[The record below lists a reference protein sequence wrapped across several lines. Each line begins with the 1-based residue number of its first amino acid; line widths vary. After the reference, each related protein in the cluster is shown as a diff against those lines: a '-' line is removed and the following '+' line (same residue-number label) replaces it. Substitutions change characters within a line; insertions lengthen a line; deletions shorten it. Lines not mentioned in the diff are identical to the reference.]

1 LTPCTYTYIKI
12 LAYNE
17 VQRGE
22 EEEVS
27 TIEILFGLYFAFIGT
42 YVSVILTRALSRNG
56 KILDNM
62 DERFKRMDNRI

>member
-1 LTPCTYTYIKI
+1 M
-12 LAYNE
+12 
-17 VQRGE
+17 
-22 EEEVS
+22 S

-42 YVSVILTRALSRNG
+42 YVSVILTSALSRNG